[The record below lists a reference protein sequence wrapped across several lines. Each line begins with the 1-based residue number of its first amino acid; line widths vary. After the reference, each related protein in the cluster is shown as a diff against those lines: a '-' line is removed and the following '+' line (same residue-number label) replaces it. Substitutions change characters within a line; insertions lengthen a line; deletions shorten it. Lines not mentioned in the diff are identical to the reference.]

1 VVRVLV
7 LAMLGLLVTGA
18 AAAEQAPTLQQV
30 VVLEGRVAARAA
42 PDAHARK
49 VALVA
54 ARAPLTLTPTALP
67 VVGAA
72 SGPNGGSWLRVR
84 LPTRP
89 NGSTGWIPASAGL
102 LRTTQWRIVV
112 HRAARRADVFF
123 GTRRRAS
130 FSVVVGRRATPTPL
144 GWFFVVEKVR
154 LAPGVTEGPW
164 ALPISAYSNVLQTYA
179 GGRGEVGLHGTVGL
193 DEPLGSA
200 SSHGCIRFAPRAIS
214 WIAARIDPGTPVIVS
229 R

>member
-1 VVRVLV
+1 VRPLV
-7 LAMLGLLVTGA
+7 LAVTVLLATGA
-18 AAAEQAPTLQQV
+18 AAAARPPALQQV
-30 VVLEGRVAARAA
+30 LVLRGRVAARAA
-42 PDAHARK
+42 PDARARE

-54 ARAPLTLTPTALP
+54 ARAPLTSTAMVLP
-67 VVGAA
+67 VVDSA

-89 NGSTGWIPASAGL
+89 NGGTGWVPASAGL
-102 LRTTQWRIVV
+102 LRTTAWRIVV
-112 HRAARRADVFF
+112 HRGARRADVFF
-123 GTRRRAS
+123 EAKRRVS
-130 FSVVVGRRATPTPL
+130 FRVVVGKPSTPTPL
-144 GWFFVVEKVR
+144 GSFFVVEKVR

-200 SSHGCIRFAPRAIS
+200 SSHGCIRFAPGAIS
-214 WIAARIDPGTPVIVS
+214 WIAARVAPGTPVIVT

>member
-1 VVRVLV
+1 VLV
-7 LAMLGLLVTGA
+7 VAVVVLLVTGGA
-18 AAAEQAPTLQQV
+18 ASGQPSALQQL
-30 VVLEGRVAARAA
+30 VVLDARVAARVA
-42 PDAHARK
+42 PDAHAAK

-54 ARAPLTLTPTALP
+54 ARAPLTSTPTALP
-67 VVGAA
+67 VVGSAQGP
-72 SGPNGGSWLRVR
+72 SGGNWLHVR

-89 NGSTGWIPASAGL
+89 NGSTGWIPASAGR
-102 LRTTQWRIVV
+102 LRTTGWRIVV

-123 GTRRRAS
+123 ATRRRAS
-130 FSVVVGRRATPTPL
+130 FPVVVGKPATPTPL
-144 GWFFVVEKVR
+144 GSFFVVEKVR

-200 SSHGCIRFAPRAIS
+200 SSHGCIRFAPRAIG
-214 WIAARIDPGTPVIVS
+214 WIAARIDPGTPVVVT